1 MPVRV
6 TIAVG
11 QDPAEIR
18 AAVLG
23 LAAISLA
30 QMRLRA
36 LPRLY
41 DGSIRYA
48 REPAG
53 RERWQTARETA
64 QRGQGDC
71 EDLAAYRVA
80 ELHRAGETAATI
92 IAKVIRPNEL
102 MHIMVRR
109 ANGSIEDPSAYLG
122 MKGKG

>member
-1 MPVRV
+1 MPVPV

-11 QDPAEIR
+11 ESPAQIR

-30 QMRLRA
+30 QMHETFV
-36 LPRLY
+36 PPLY
-41 DGSIRYA
+41 SGRIRYV

-64 QRGQGDC
+64 ERGEGDC

-80 ELHRAGETAATI
+80 ELHKAGETRATI
-92 IAKVIRPNEL
+92 VVRVIRPEL
-102 MHIMVRR
+102 MHIVVRR
-109 ANGSIEDPSAYLG
+109 ANGMIEDPSAQLG
-122 MKGKG
+122 MHGRG